1 MDTARDKKYSITYDK
16 NRKQEVKTLVSSVA
30 FSSSEPLTSAWQW
43 QSFEGLPYLTC
54 SLLQDC
60 PHGFFTQQFYP
71 QTPEELVK
79 VLDPDA
85 VGYRVRQVH
94 ENLVVTPTEIA
105 QGVTDADAI
114 ISEKAHQGVFVAS
127 ADCNPVLIADSHTQR
142 VAAIHAGWRGVAKN
156 IVPEAITR
164 FLTFGSSPQHLLV
177 AIGPSINGE
186 VYQVS
191 QEVAA
196 LVGSSI
202 IPETQQTSQEK
213 ILARLWQLDNCP
225 LLSDPEP
232 EKVRLDLR
240 KVLLQQLML
249 SGLSPQQV
257 AIAPYCTYQQPEY
270 FFSYRRTQ
278 EKKVQWSG
286 IVSN

>member
-1 MDTARDKKYSITYDK
+1 M
-16 NRKQEVKTLVSSVA
+16 VSSVV
-30 FSSSEPLTSAWQW
+30 FPENESLTSAWQW
-43 QSFEGLPYLTC
+43 QSFESLPYLTC
-54 SLLQDC
+54 SLLQDWR
-60 PHGFFTQQFYP
+60 HGFFSQQFHP
-71 QTPEELVK
+71 QTPEDLVK
-79 VLDPDA
+79 VFNPNA
-85 VGYRVRQVH
+85 VAYRVRQVH
-94 ENLVVTPTEIA
+94 ENIVVTPTEIA
-105 QGVTDADAI
+105 QGVTDADGLI
-114 ISEKAHQGVFVAS
+114 TEKAHQGVFVAS
-127 ADCNPVLIADSHTQR
+127 ADCNPVLIADTHTQR

-156 IVPEAITR
+156 IVPEAISR

-202 IPETQQTSQEK
+202 IPEAQQTSQEK
-213 ILARLWQLDNCP
+213 IVDRLWQLDNCP

-232 EKVRLDLR
+232 GKVRLDLR
-240 KVLLQQLML
+240 KVLLQQLIL
-249 SGLSPQQV
+249 LGVTPQQV